1 MTFKITKN
9 DVGRTAILRNGDKVL
24 IGRHERGER
33 GEKYP
38 FKSFDGGADWTADG
52 RFWAG
57 ADVMSN
63 YDIIAWADEQD
74 QGKRT
79 PKKEVPGGPSGMS
92 LRDWF
97 AGQVVSGICEKHSVF
112 DAEGWQE
119 LAAWNAYC
127 MADAMI
133 AARDKGDAE

>member
-9 DVGRTAILRNGDKVL
+9 DVGRTAITRSGESVV
-24 IGRHERGER
+24 IHYWHGETEYPACARGVW
-33 GEKYP
+33 YT
-38 FKSFDGGADWTADG
+38 SGGSVPDAYTYEPL
-52 RFWAG
+52 
-57 ADVMSN
+57 V
-63 YDIIAWADEQD
+63 AWADEQD
-74 QGKRT
+74 QGERT

-133 AARDKGDAE
+133 AARDKGDDE